1 MMMNFN
7 RQQTKYV
14 GLALIAL
21 GVFALLRLW
30 WLLPVL
36 LLGGG
41 GVYLYLQRRRMG
53 QVNEAIQLGL
63 WGIGLAVLSMLKFF
77 FFPGLLLLAGA
88 SLLLRGHEAQVD
100 SRVQALLSQFLN
112 RRNNASTAM
121 SNITTDNA
129 PTYET
134 PKPTKVTIVE
144 DDQAATGETVR
155 LK

>member
-1 MMMNFN
+1 MNFN

-53 QVNEAIQLGL
+53 KVNEAIQFGL
-63 WGIGLAVLSMLKFF
+63 WGIGLGILTMLKFF

-88 SLLLRGHEAQVD
+88 SLLLRGHEAQAD
-100 SRVQALLSQFLN
+100 SRVQALLSQFMN

-121 SNITTDNA
+121 SKTTTNSA
-129 PTYET
+129 PTYE
-134 PKPTKVTIVE
+134 PAKPTKVTIVE
-144 DDQAATGETVR
+144 DDQPATGETVR